1 MKHIKFLLLVFI
13 MLGVFII
20 LVQNHESFS
29 TTVTFKIDP
38 KFTDPYHTPPMSIY
52 LISLMAFILGVVITW
67 VFNLLE
73 RLQLKKQMN
82 NLRKELREK
91 DNELNSLRNM
101 PITSENVT
109 SDIQENDVELTYED

>member
-1 MKHIKFLLLVFI
+1 MKHFKFLLLVFI

-29 TTVTFKIDP
+29 TPVTFKIDP
-38 KFTDPYHTPPMSIY
+38 KFTDPYFSPPMSIY
-52 LISLMAFILGVVITW
+52 LISLMAFILGVLITW

-73 RLQLKKQMN
+73 RFQFKRRIN
-82 NLRKELREK
+82 NLGKELREK
-91 DNELNSLRNM
+91 DNELNSLRNL

-109 SDIQENDVELTYED
+109 PDIQENDVELTYGD